1 MRFCQAASALA
12 ALTVIL
18 LLISPAEGNSKERLV
33 QLSVI
38 NPVQLFPEE
47 DSVTGLRFNLIYGKN
62 TAVTGLD
69 IGLVN
74 HTSSGTMA
82 GLQYGLVG
90 IADSDFVGWQD
101 NSVNVVRGF
110 CKGMQ
115 WGVVNYAREMKGFQL
130 GLVNYTWNMEGLQLG
145 LINVIREGAFL
156 PVLPLLNWSF

>member
-1 MRFCQAASALA
+1 MKNRQALPVLA
-12 ALTVIL
+12 VITVIMFL
-18 LLISPAEGNSKERLV
+18 LSAARADSKERPV

-62 TAVTGLD
+62 VAVTGLD
-69 IGLVN
+69 IGLIN
-74 HTSSGTMA
+74 YTGTGTMT

-101 NSVNVVRGF
+101 NSVNVVRGY
-110 CKGMQ
+110 CKGLQ
-115 WGVVNYAREMKGFQL
+115 WGVVNYAREMKGLQL
-130 GLVNYTWNMEGLQLG
+130 GLINYTWNMEGLQLG
-145 LINVIREGAFL
+145 LINIIREGAIL